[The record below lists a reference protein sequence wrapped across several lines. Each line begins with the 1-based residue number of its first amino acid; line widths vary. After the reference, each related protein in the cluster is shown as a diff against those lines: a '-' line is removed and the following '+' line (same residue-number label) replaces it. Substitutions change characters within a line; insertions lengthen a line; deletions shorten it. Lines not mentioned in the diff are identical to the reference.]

1 MQFGQRQETSQRLY
15 GLGGVI
21 LLHILV
27 IYALVT
33 GLAHKVIEAL
43 PAPIET
49 KILQEVVPPKEPP
62 PPPPP
67 TFKEPPPPYIP
78 PPDINIQQAPADRGN
93 AISVVTTQKPAEP
106 VPPPAPAHVPV
117 RVAPVIDVKK
127 GCSEPEYPASSQ
139 RLGETGTVVLQFLIG
154 TDGRV
159 KDSKIATSSGHPRL
173 DEAAREALGDCHFV
187 PGTVDGK
194 PEESWA
200 PVRYTFKLN

>member
-1 MQFGQRQETSQRLY
+1 MQFGQRQDSSQRLY
-15 GLGGVI
+15 GLGGVV
-21 LLHILV
+21 LLHVVI

-33 GLAHKVIEAL
+33 GLARKAIEVL

-49 KILQEVVPPKEPP
+49 KILQEITPPKEPP

-78 PPDINIQQAPADRGN
+78 PPEINIQQAPIERTT
-93 AISVVTTQKPAEP
+93 AITAVTTEKPAEA
-106 VPPPAPAHVPV
+106 PPAPVHQAV

-127 GCSEPEYPASSQ
+127 GCRQPDYPSSSQ
-139 RLGETGTVVLQFLIG
+139 RLGETGTVILQFLVG
-154 TDGRV
+154 VDGRV
-159 KDSKIATSSGHPRL
+159 KDSKIVTSSGHTRL
-173 DEAAREALGDCHFV
+173 DEAARDALGGCKFV

-200 PVRYTFKLN
+200 PVKYTFKLN